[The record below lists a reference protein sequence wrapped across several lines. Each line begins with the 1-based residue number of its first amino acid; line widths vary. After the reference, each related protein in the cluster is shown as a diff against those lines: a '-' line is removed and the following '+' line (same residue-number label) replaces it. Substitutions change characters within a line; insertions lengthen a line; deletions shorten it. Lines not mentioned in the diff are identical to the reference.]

1 MQTRR
6 LHVSAIIFYLAM
18 VIYVAV
24 ILGILLTVVLNSA
37 SKGWYTG
44 VLPKFLTPEWYA
56 YVAGE
61 HDIANLLF
69 VTFVVAFSVVGL
81 SILIGFPAAY
91 ALSRREFRG
100 KSFLLSLFLLPMI
113 VPPMTYGIP
122 LAMMLYKVHLA
133 ARVIGVII
141 SNLVPIVPFVILIL
155 MPFIEQVGVNLESAA
170 KMLGAR
176 RLTVFR
182 KILVP
187 LTLPGILT
195 AGILSIVRTISMFEL
210 TYLVAGGKSQTIV
223 VALYAD
229 AYAAGARPPQAVDA
243 LAVIY
248 FLTTMVCLVV
258 ALRFVSPTQMVF
270 RVK

>member
-1 MQTRR
+1 MHTRR
-6 LHVSAIIFYLAM
+6 IPVASILFYLAM
-18 VIYVAV
+18 FIYVAV
-24 ILGILLTVVLNSA
+24 VLGILLTVVLNSV

-44 VLPKFLTPEWYA
+44 ALPPFLTPEWYV

-61 HDIANLLF
+61 HDILNLLF
-69 VTFVVAFSVVGL
+69 VTFVVAISVVGV
-81 SILIGFPAAY
+81 SILVAFPAAY

-100 KSFLLSLFLLPMI
+100 KAFLLSLFLLPMI

-122 LAMMLYKVHLA
+122 LAMMLYKAHLA
-133 ARVIGVII
+133 ARIIGVIL

-187 LTLPGILT
+187 LTLPGILRRGSSRSSGRSPCSSSRT
-195 AGILSIVRTISMFEL
+195 WWRGASRRPSWSPCTRMLTRPARGPRRLSTPWRSSIS
-210 TYLVAGGKSQTIV
+210 SPRWC
-223 VALYAD
+223 ALSWRC
-229 AYAAGARPPQAVDA
+229 G
-243 LAVIY
+243 
-248 FLTTMVCLVV
+248 
-258 ALRFVSPTQMVF
+258 S
-270 RVK
+270 